1 MVKSV
6 TCSHPLKE
14 KKVEKKNAKRKKG
27 KFVTTRKEVYKEK
40 TKTSNRDIKKFV
52 LINKKL
58 YIKITIETIKV
69 IRL

>member
-1 MVKSV
+1 M
-6 TCSHPLKE
+6 LKE
-14 KKVEKKNAKRKKG
+14 KMR

-69 IRL
+69 ITLSLKKSSSWHY

>member
-1 MVKSV
+1 M
-6 TCSHPLKE
+6 LKE
-14 KKVEKKNAKRKKG
+14 KMRK
-27 KFVTTRKEVYKEK
+27 FLTFRKEVYKEK

-69 IRL
+69 ITLSLKKSSSWHY

>member
-1 MVKSV
+1 M
-6 TCSHPLKE
+6 LKE
-14 KKVEKKNAKRKKG
+14 KMR

-69 IRL
+69 ITLSLKKSSSWILLKTS

>member
-1 MVKSV
+1 M
-6 TCSHPLKE
+6 LKE
-14 KKVEKKNAKRKKG
+14 KMRK
-27 KFVTTRKEVYKEK
+27 FLTTRKEVYKEK

-69 IRL
+69 ITLSLKKSSSWHY

>member
-1 MVKSV
+1 M
-6 TCSHPLKE
+6 LKE
-14 KKVEKKNAKRKKG
+14 KMR

-69 IRL
+69 IRLSLKKLSSWHY